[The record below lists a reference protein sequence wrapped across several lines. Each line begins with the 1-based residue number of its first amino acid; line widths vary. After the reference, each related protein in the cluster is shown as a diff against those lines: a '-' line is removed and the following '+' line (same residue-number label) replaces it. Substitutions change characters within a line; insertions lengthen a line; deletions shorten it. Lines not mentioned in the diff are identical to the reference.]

1 MRTTTQLII
10 FCVAVL
16 VAPLTARQERVTTG
30 PPPELRALVDAVTG
44 AVLGGSP
51 DAWESMA
58 RERFA
63 PALLAKQT
71 VAERRRI
78 FDKLSVAF
86 AGAKRGP
93 VMRQG
98 PDAPLEL
105 RMVGPSGPAG
115 AIVLELTSGIPP
127 RISGI
132 SIETAA
138 TPRPSDPEAP
148 PPPPISPGMTKA
160 QLTAAL
166 DAYLRHLSDE
176 GRLSGVALVA
186 RDTEVWF
193 EGAYGLAVRGERT
206 SKPTTTQ
213 FKVGAINKAFT
224 QTVVEQ
230 GSDIANTVAT
240 RFNIGSINKAF
251 TRMAIEQLVAQKKL
265 SRSETLGALIL
276 DYPQPVSRAAT
287 IDQLLNHTAGI
298 ADFFGPVFNET
309 PKGRFRSNEDYFRF
323 VSQLP
328 PTFAPGARNQDLQ
341 RLLHRARCD
350 RRADCEGAVR
360 TLRDRARV
368 RTCRDEA
375 DGLFPRR
382 RERTQRGD
390 GLHDAWGRRRS
401 AQQRPDAWGCRER
414 GWRQLF
420 HRPRSPRV
428 CRGATR
434 RAFAGRWHDADR
446 GWRARH
452 ERDPV
457 ARRRVD
463 GRRPDKPRSALRRA
477 DGRGDHACSRTGPVA
492 LPLDDVMS
500 FECK

>member
-105 RMVGPSGPAG
+105 RMVGPSGPVG

-160 QLTAAL
+160 ELTAAL

-186 RDTEVWF
+186 RDTDVWF

-213 FKVGAINKAFT
+213 FKVGGINKAFK

-309 PKGRFRSNEDYFRF
+309 PKGRFRSNEDYFRL

-328 PTFAPGARNQDLQ
+328 PTFAPGARNRYCNGCYIVLGAIVERIAKVPYERYVTEHVFAPAGMKQTGFF
-341 RLLHRARCD
+341 H
-350 RRADCEGAVR
+350 ADANEPGVA
-360 TLRDRARV
+360 TGY
-368 RTCRDEA
+368 TTHGA
-375 DGLFPRR
+375 DGVLRSNVLMHGVAGSAAGGSYSTVRDLLAFVAAQRDGRLPGGGITQIAGGAPGTNAILLSEGVWTVVVLTNLDPPFG
-382 RERTQRGD
+382 ERTGEAIMRA
-390 GLHDAWGRRRS
+390 LAPGR
-401 AQQRPDAWGCRER
+401 
-414 GWRQLF
+414 
-420 HRPRSPRV
+420 
-428 CRGATR
+428 
-434 RAFAGRWHDADR
+434 
-446 GWRARH
+446 
-452 ERDPV
+452 
-457 ARRRVD
+457 
-463 GRRPDKPRSALRRA
+463 
-477 DGRGDHACSRTGPVA
+477 
-492 LPLDDVMS
+492 
-500 FECK
+500 

>member
-328 PTFAPGARNQDLQ
+328 PTFAPGARNQYCNGCYIVL
-341 RLLHRARCD
+341 
-350 RRADCEGAVR
+350 GAIVER
-360 TLRDRARV
+360 IARV
-368 RTCRDEA
+368 PYERYVTEHVFAPAGMKQTGFFHADANEPSVATGYTTHGA
-375 DGLFPRR
+375 DGVLRNNVLMHGVAGSAAGGSYSTVRDLLAFVAAQRDGRLPDGGMTQIAGGAPGTNAILLREGVWTVVVLTNLDPPFG
-382 RERTQRGD
+382 ERTGEAIMRA
-390 GLHDAWGRRRS
+390 LAPGR
-401 AQQRPDAWGCRER
+401 
-414 GWRQLF
+414 
-420 HRPRSPRV
+420 
-428 CRGATR
+428 
-434 RAFAGRWHDADR
+434 
-446 GWRARH
+446 
-452 ERDPV
+452 
-457 ARRRVD
+457 
-463 GRRPDKPRSALRRA
+463 
-477 DGRGDHACSRTGPVA
+477 
-492 LPLDDVMS
+492 
-500 FECK
+500 

>member
-10 FCVAVL
+10 LCAALL

-30 PPPELRALVDAVTG
+30 PPPEIRTLVEAVTA
-44 AVLGGSP
+44 AVLDGSP
-51 DAWESMA
+51 DAWETMA

-63 PALLAKQT
+63 PDLLAKQT

-98 PDAPLEL
+98 PDAPLQL

-115 AIVLELTSGIPP
+115 AIVLELTGGIPP

-132 SIETAA
+132 SIETSA
-138 TPRPSDPEAP
+138 TPRQSDPEAP
-148 PPPPISPGMTKA
+148 PPPSISPGMTKA
-160 QLTAAL
+160 ELAAAV
-166 DAYLRHLSDE
+166 DAYLRRLSNE

-186 RDTEVWF
+186 RDTDVWF
-193 EGAYGLAVRGERT
+193 EGAYGLAVRGEGA

-213 FKVGAINKAFT
+213 FKVGAINKKFT

-265 SRSETLGALIL
+265 SRSETLGTLIP
-276 DYPQPVSRAAT
+276 DYPQSVSRAAT

-298 ADFFGPVFNET
+298 ADVFGPVFNET

-328 PTFAPGARNQDLQ
+328 PTFAPGARNRSCNGCYIVLGAIVERIAKVPYERYVTEHVFAPAGMKETSFFHADANEPSVATGYTTHGADGVL
-341 RLLHRARCD
+341 RSNVLLHGVAGSAAGGSYSTVRDLLAFVAAQRD
-350 RRADCEGAVR
+350 GRLPDGGMTQIAGGAPGTNAILLSEGVW
-360 TLRDRARV
+360 TVVVL
-368 RTCRDEA
+368 TNLNPPF
-375 DGLFPRR
+375 G
-382 RERTQRGD
+382 ERTGEAIMRA
-390 GLHDAWGRRRS
+390 LAPGR
-401 AQQRPDAWGCRER
+401 
-414 GWRQLF
+414 
-420 HRPRSPRV
+420 
-428 CRGATR
+428 
-434 RAFAGRWHDADR
+434 
-446 GWRARH
+446 
-452 ERDPV
+452 
-457 ARRRVD
+457 
-463 GRRPDKPRSALRRA
+463 
-477 DGRGDHACSRTGPVA
+477 
-492 LPLDDVMS
+492 
-500 FECK
+500 